1 MTSKMERS
9 EATQE
14 VQSMPFAR
22 ILEAIA
28 RGVEARL
35 ARTEVVKMV
44 TIETMCIARK
54 LHIPEEEIQEWRSS
68 RCYRS
73 ESVEGCSFLQS
84 MREGEQNFPELSGF
98 ADKK

>member
-1 MTSKMERS
+1 
-9 EATQE
+9 
-14 VQSMPFAR
+14 MPFTQ

-35 ARTEVVKMV
+35 ARTVVLKMV

-68 RCYRS
+68 RWYRLKS
-73 ESVEGCSFLQS
+73 AEQTGCPLLQS
-84 MREGEQNFPELSGF
+84 MGEGKQNFPELP
-98 ADKK
+98 

>member
-1 MTSKMERS
+1 MTSKIEHS
-9 EATQE
+9 ETNQE
-14 VQSMPFAR
+14 VQSMPFTR

-73 ESVEGCSFLQS
+73 ESAEQTGCLFLLS
-84 MREGEQNFPELSGF
+84 MGEVKKSFPEILG
-98 ADKK
+98 

>member
-1 MTSKMERS
+1 MTSTMERS
-9 EATQE
+9 KTTQE
-14 VQSMPFAR
+14 VQGMPFAQ
-22 ILEAIA
+22 LFEAIA

-35 ARTEVVKMV
+35 ARTEVLKIV

-73 ESVEGCSFLQS
+73 ESTEQTNCLFLQS
-84 MREGEQNFPELSGF
+84 MGERKQNFP
-98 ADKK
+98 